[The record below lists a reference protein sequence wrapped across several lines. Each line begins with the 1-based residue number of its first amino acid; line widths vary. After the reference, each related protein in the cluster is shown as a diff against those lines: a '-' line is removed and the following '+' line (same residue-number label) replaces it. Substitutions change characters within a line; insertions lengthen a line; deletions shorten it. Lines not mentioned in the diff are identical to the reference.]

1 MGFAAAVFA
10 SAANAANDKTVT
22 SKTYVDTKY
31 VAGTGITVTP
41 NADTGKNVI
50 ALDSTLDT
58 TEYTAGDNISIANH
72 EISANVG
79 VKGIKAHGASG
90 TLGMDSNG
98 VVELPA
104 EQTVNDGTLTIQ
116 VGTNT
121 AQTFTANTAGDT
133 TVNLGAAAG
142 AGLAAGITDGE
153 QGLTSGDQ
161 VYDFVIDQVADGYVA
176 GTNVQI
182 TDGTGANAGKK
193 VVSATDTTYT
203 ADGTTVQLSNG
214 QFSANTTGGVAD
226 GGTNL
231 TTGDQVYDFV
241 IDQVADGYVAGTN
254 VQITDGTGANAGKK
268 VVSATDTTYTADG
281 TTVQLSNGQFSANT
295 TGGVADG
302 GSNLTTGDQV
312 YDFVTGLIPG
322 TIPSTCTAA
331 APCALVFAGGTTPT
345 WEPIQQ

>member
-1 MGFAAAVFA
+1 LAIPTQYQCLQQQTKQRKKGTNMKMNIKGLVFVGFAAAVFA
-10 SAANAANDKTVT
+10 NAANAANDKTVT
-22 SKTYVDTKY
+22 SKTYVDEKY

-41 NADTGKNVI
+41 NATTGKNVI
-50 ALDSTLDT
+50 ALDSSLDT
-58 TEYTAGDNISIANH
+58 TEYTAGDNISIADH

-79 VKGIKAHGASG
+79 VKGIKKYGASEN
-90 TLGMDSNG
+90 LSMDANG

-104 EQTVNDGTLTIQ
+104 EQTVNDGTLSIK
-116 VGTNT
+116 VGNNE
-121 AQTFTANTAGDT
+121 AQTFTANTAGNT
-133 TVNLGAAAG
+133 NVNLGAAAG
-142 AGLAAGITDGE
+142 AGLAASIADNE

-182 TDGTGANAGKK
+182 TDGTGENAGKK

-214 QFSANTTGGVAD
+214 QFSANTTGGVAN

-241 IDQVADGYVAGTN
+241 
-254 VQITDGTGANAGKK
+254 
-268 VVSATDTTYTADG
+268 
-281 TTVQLSNGQFSANT
+281 
-295 TGGVADG
+295 
-302 GSNLTTGDQV
+302 
-312 YDFVTGLIPG
+312 TGLMPA
-322 TIPSTCTAA
+322 TVPPTCTAA